1 MYILVFI
8 IVSRKPSR
16 NYSIR
21 SNYAIQMGMN
31 NGGGCTYKV
40 FSSLAHE
47 KRAVFIRLIRLLFFS
62 YFYFRRSE
70 ISPYKILYMCMCVCM
85 CVNICQDKI
94 SLFVL
99 YSLN

>member
-47 KRAVFIRLIRLLFFS
+47 KRAVFIRLIRFLFFLFS
-62 YFYFRRSE
+62 YFTFDAARFHRIKFY
-70 ISPYKILYMCMCVCM
+70 ICVCV
-85 CVNICQDKI
+85 CEC
-94 SLFVL
+94 LFV
-99 YSLN
+99 SR